1 MRWGIDLFIEDGA
14 YTTLA
19 AAVTILVVLTLLF
32 SSLTATWS
40 MSRAGDVQVSADATA
55 LAGANVVSSYCTA
68 ATVMDACVL
77 SLGLA
82 GFITSGTGL
91 VLTLIPGA
99 EAAGAETLHKGI
111 QILKTRNKFSQ
122 SVGKALMKLEKAL
135 PAIIAANG
143 TKTCMAQT
151 TDAVAYMGTAIP
163 VPWKS
168 DSDFGALEEDVET
181 DELEEAGE
189 KLEES
194 AQEMQEAAKKT
205 AEAKEEAWRADCG
218 KAGKNMQERAA
229 SLSGLSAMENPDYQ
243 SSVSWQPK
251 IALNRARAYYRWRLS
266 NEKPKNSST
275 EEKANSAA
283 RRAFYQ
289 FACDELRDAAVEL
302 RGDHV
307 VSTVPLLPRNTE
319 EIRQSSLYRR
329 AMWPS
334 TIEDRGVT
342 LHYGTDC
349 PGAKG
354 DAGSQLSLADVELGN
369 AVECPE
375 CAFGVG
381 DVGKTPAASTSID
394 NGFEYHL
401 RAFTQALDAYVECR
415 NRELELERQTKDEA
429 ENAGNVFQ
437 DIADELSVIRPKIA
451 PPGRYGCIGVVG
463 SGEIVSPE
471 LLETDF
477 SEAVE
482 LGERGAVSAAALAR
496 DEATLQNNV
505 LASFFSSLERN
516 AVLGGVAGIL
526 GAVMD
531 LWGVL
536 LVGYSAAGEGLT
548 SLFDQFVAGAGGI
561 GLGPIATFLQDLLGA
576 AIEGLGL
583 QPVDMSLKKP
593 VLTDTTNVLARSDIP
608 SLSNVQS
615 LVRRIPVGTTD
626 PGDIVEAL
634 TYMPVAE
641 ITSYEFS
648 LGEIE
653 FPWGG
658 SIPLTIR
665 VKDVIEAVG
674 G

>member
-1 MRWGIDLFIEDGA
+1 MGTGSRCGDSVARARVTLSAFRDDEGGF
-14 YTTLA
+14 TTVA
-19 AAVTILVVLTLLF
+19 MAVALLLSLTLVF
-32 SSLTATWS
+32 ASASAGWVSSRS
-40 MSRAGDVQVSADATA
+40 SKVQRVADACA
-55 LAGANVVSSYCTA
+55 LAGANSVA
-68 ATVMDACVL
+68 AFTTIAQVLDACVL

-122 SVGKALMKLEKAL
+122 SVGKALMKLEKVL

-251 IALNRARAYYRWRLS
+251 IALDRARAYYRWRLS

-307 VSTVPLLPRNTE
+307 VSTVPLLAAIYVP
-319 EIRQSSLYRR
+319 LCV
-329 AMWPS
+329 AMGLSPAATVAIVGS
-334 TIEDRGVT
+334 A
-342 LHYGTDC
+342 
-349 PGAKG
+349 GALG
-354 DAGSQLSLADVELGN
+354 DAGSPVSESVLGPTAGLNADGQH
-369 AVECPE
+369 
-375 CAFGVG
+375 
-381 DVGKTPAASTSID
+381 DHIYD
-394 NGFEYHL
+394 
-401 RAFTQALDAYVECR
+401 
-415 NRELELERQTKDEA
+415 
-429 ENAGNVFQ
+429 
-437 DIADELSVIRPKIA
+437 SVIPTFLHYNL
-451 PPGRYGCIGVVG
+451 P
-463 SGEIVSPE
+463 
-471 LLETDF
+471 LL
-477 SEAVE
+477 
-482 LGERGAVSAAALAR
+482 AA
-496 DEATLQNNV
+496 
-505 LASFFSSLERN
+505 
-516 AVLGGVAGIL
+516 GWVAG
-526 GAVMD
+526 M
-531 LWGVL
+531 VL
-536 LVGYSAAGEGLT
+536 
-548 SLFDQFVAGAGGI
+548 
-561 GLGPIATFLQDLLGA
+561 
-576 AIEGLGL
+576 
-583 QPVDMSLKKP
+583 
-593 VLTDTTNVLARSDIP
+593 
-608 SLSNVQS
+608 
-615 LVRRIPVGTTD
+615 
-626 PGDIVEAL
+626 
-634 TYMPVAE
+634 
-641 ITSYEFS
+641 
-648 LGEIE
+648 
-653 FPWGG
+653 
-658 SIPLTIR
+658 
-665 VKDVIEAVG
+665 
-674 G
+674 